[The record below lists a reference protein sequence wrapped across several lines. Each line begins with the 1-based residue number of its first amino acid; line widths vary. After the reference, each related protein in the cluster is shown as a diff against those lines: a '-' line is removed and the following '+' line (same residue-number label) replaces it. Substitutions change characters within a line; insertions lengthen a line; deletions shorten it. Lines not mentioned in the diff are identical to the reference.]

1 MIDVTNYFMPG
12 GVTCGVMALNK
23 KGMLMVY
30 QDILYNKEDR
40 IAAITLNRPDN
51 RNAFTPEMTDSL
63 SRAIDDAARDN
74 DVRVLTVTGSGNSF
88 CSGAD
93 VKAMAK
99 RAGRSGGKT
108 VASRNMP
115 MGLMFHRFPKPVI
128 AAVNG
133 IAAGGGLDLALA
145 CDIRIASDRARF
157 AEVFIRRG
165 LIPAMGGTYF
175 LPRLVGIDRA
185 CLLVWTGDMVDAKEA
200 ERIGLVTMVVPH
212 NDLAGAT
219 RELAEKLVKG
229 PPLAIQKAKQ
239 VIYEGLKLSLEET
252 IEYVSPLL
260 KELQATEDHQEG
272 ARAFVEK
279 REPFFKGK

>member
-1 MIDVTNYFMPG
+1 ME
-12 GVTCGVMALNK
+12 
-23 KGMLMVY
+23 Y
-30 QDILYNKEDR
+30 QDILYTKEGG
-40 IAAITLNRPDN
+40 IAAITLNRPDK

-63 SRAIDDAARDN
+63 YRAIDDAAKD
-74 DVRVLTVTGSGNSF
+74 DKVRVLTITGSGQSF

-93 VKAMAK
+93 VKAMAQ
-99 RAGRSGGKT
+99 RASQSGGKSPE
-108 VASRNMP
+108 ARNMP
-115 MGLMFHRFPKPVI
+115 MGLLLHKFPKPVI

-133 IAAGGGLDLALA
+133 VAVGGGMDLALS

-185 CLLVWTGDMVDAKEA
+185 CLLIWTGDMVDAKEA

-212 NDLAGAT
+212 DELGSAT
-219 RELAEKLVKG
+219 REVAEKLAKG
-229 PPLAIQKAKQ
+229 PPLAIQKAKRA
-239 VIYEGLKLSLEET
+239 IYEGLKLSLEET
-252 IEYVSPLL
+252 LEYVSPFM
-260 KELQATEDHQEG
+260 KELQQTEDHKEG

-279 REPFFKGK
+279 REPVFKGK